1 MTLSPGDGAFVEL
14 VKGQT
19 YRRTKAGISWEAD
32 NAVGGVG
39 HGSLGWR
46 KCFFMGLGNSK
57 LGLPWWEC

>member
-19 YRRTKAGISWEAD
+19 YRRTKAGISWEPD

-46 KCFFMGLGNSK
+46 KWALGTAN
-57 LGLPWWEC
+57 